1 VKQGNFIC
9 IIGIDGSGKTT
20 QAKKLQEN
28 LSNLGFDCRYVYG
41 RIIPIFPRP
50 FMFLGRKIFLRNSNI
65 YTDFDQYSVKKKR
78 VFSNTLLSALYQ
90 NFLLADYLIQVIIKI
105 QLPLI
110 LGKTLVSDRY
120 VYDTII
126 TDLSIDLD
134 YSDEKIKS
142 MISNLLKL
150 IPVPDVSFLIDVPE
164 EVAFNRKND
173 VPDIAYLKE
182 RRSNYLKVGKWFN
195 MIVIDGSKNIIE
207 VESSILCE
215 ALNHIKEELE

>member
-1 VKQGNFIC
+1 
-9 IIGIDGSGKTT
+9 
-20 QAKKLQEN
+20 
-28 LSNLGFDCRYVYG
+28 
-41 RIIPIFPRP
+41 
-50 FMFLGRKIFLRNSNI
+50 
-65 YTDFDQYSVKKKR
+65 
-78 VFSNTLLSALYQ
+78 
-90 NFLLADYLIQVIIKI
+90 
-105 QLPLI
+105 
-110 LGKTLVSDRY
+110 
-120 VYDTII
+120 
-126 TDLSIDLD
+126 
-134 YSDEKIKS
+134 